1 MFSLERAVADR
12 SRAFRAARRHSMLVR
27 VLRVSLPL
35 LSLLVFASYG
45 LFVQRAYE
53 VGIGDGKLTI
63 GPVDLSGDTVTASNP
78 RFEGF
83 NKNGDRFVVMAKS
96 AEHDLKRSGP
106 IGLKLIEGV
115 LYEQNN
121 TVTRVTAPRGR
132 FDTRTEVLELEERI
146 EVTSNTGLSALLT
159 RATVSMREDRIVS
172 SEPVTV
178 AMPSGIVRGN
188 QLLMLPKQRQ
198 AVLSARVSARFEPEQ
213 PVREGS
219 AAGGLGAGNAV
230 IEVSAET
237 LKVDDAKR
245 LAVFD
250 GGVRATQDR
259 ATLTAALLE
268 IGYDGAPP
276 GGIPAAS
283 APPLSGRIN
292 RIVARHG
299 VVITQDDSR
308 ATCDTAEFDPTADTA
323 LLTGSVVVTQGANV
337 LKGGALA
344 LDRKSGI
351 SELTASAIG
360 HEPKGRITARLQRG
374 QDKPVPR
381 EPASRGGGEPALPAA
396 DPNAP
401 IDIEADRL
409 DVNDRAKTAV
419 FRGDVIVRQGRYT
432 LRTAELLAGYSGESG
447 LASGLQDQPGKS
459 RQAMQLKTVRTRS
472 SVHISSEEGQTARGD
487 SADFDVTA
495 NIVTLIG
502 DVVLTQGG
510 HTVTGPRAIM
520 NLNTGEAQ
528 VVPGGVAAAGAEAA
542 LRSSEARPAGPS
554 GRPSLLIYPNQLR
567 DKDKAKPK
575 GGENERMPSGAPAT
589 RTSGWAAE
597 TTPAAADRD

>member
-35 LSLLVFASYG
+35 LTLLVFASYG

-53 VGIGDGKLTI
+53 VGIGDGTLTI
-63 GPVDLSGDTVTASNP
+63 GPVALSGDMVTAENP

-83 NKNGDRFVVMAKS
+83 NKNGDRFVVTAKS

-115 LYEQNN
+115 LYEQNK

-146 EVTSNTGLSALLT
+146 EVTSNTGLRALLT

-188 QLLMLPKQRQ
+188 ELLMLPKQRH
-198 AVLSARVSARFEPEQ
+198 AILSAEVTARFEPEER
-213 PVREGS
+213 VHKGS
-219 AAGGLGAGNAV
+219 AAGLGAGNAP
-230 IEVSAET
+230 IEVSANT

-250 GGVRATQDR
+250 GRVRATQDG

-268 IGYDGAPP
+268 IGYDGAPQSGTAP
-276 GGIPAAS
+276 AS
-283 APPLSGRIN
+283 AAALSGRIN

-299 VVITQDDSR
+299 VIIAQDDSR
-308 ATCDTAEFDPTADTA
+308 ATCDTAEFDPVADTA
-323 LLTGSVVVTQGANV
+323 LLTGTVVVTQGANV
-337 LKGGALA
+337 LKGGRLF
-344 LDRKSGI
+344 LDRKSGT
-351 SELTASAIG
+351 SELTAPARG
-360 HEPKGRITARLQRG
+360 NEPKGRITAQLHQG
-374 QDKPVPR
+374 QDKPAPR
-381 EPASRGGGEPALPAA
+381 EPALRRDGEPALPAA
-396 DPNAP
+396 DPSAP
-401 IDIEADRL
+401 IEIEADRL
-409 DVNDRAKTAV
+409 DVDDHAKTAV
-419 FRGDVIVRQGRYT
+419 FRGSVVVRQGRYT
-432 LRTAELLAGYSGESG
+432 LRTAELVASYSGESG
-447 LASGLQDQPGKS
+447 LASGLQGQSGKS
-459 RQAMQLKTVRTRS
+459 GQAMQLKTVRTRS
-472 SVHISSEEGQTARGD
+472 LVHINSEDGQTARGE
-487 SADFDVTA
+487 AVDFDVKS

-528 VVPGGVAAAGAEAA
+528 VVPGGVSATGADAAV
-542 LRSSEARPAGPS
+542 RSSDVRPGALS
-554 GRPSLLIYPNQLR
+554 GRPSLLIYPNQLKDR
-567 DKDKAKPK
+567 DKAKQK
-575 GGENERMPSGAPAT
+575 GGENERMPSGSPAT
-589 RTSGWAAE
+589 HTSGWAAE